1 MEFGEMFIIED
12 KKFNE
17 FFEIYKQL
25 SPALQNFL
33 IQTANNLLS
42 AQNKL

>member
-1 MEFGEMFIIED
+1 MFIIED

-25 SPALQNFL
+25 SSPLQDFL
-33 IQTANNLLS
+33 IHTANNLLS
-42 AQNKL
+42 AQSKL